1 MNIAVIGA
9 GYVGLVTATC
19 LAEFGARV
27 ICADKDPE
35 RVAMLQRG
43 EVPIVEPG
51 LPELVQ
57 RNMAQARLRF
67 TADVGEAVHAS
78 RVIFIAVGTPPAGD
92 GAADL
97 QYIEDAAR
105 VIAKHLSH
113 YTVVVTK
120 STVPV
125 GTGAWLRQIIGEHAP
140 GTRSRAAL
148 FDVASNPEF
157 LREGAAI
164 DDFMHPE
171 RIVIGTDSPRARAV
185 LEELY
190 RPIFKNTT
198 TYLSTSLEAAELVKY
213 ASNAFL
219 AVKISYANELAA
231 LCEAVGVDV
240 DDVTRGVGLDARIG
254 PRFLQPGPGFG
265 GSCLPKDIRALL
277 AVADARGA
285 RLGIVQAALAAN
297 EAQRAR
303 MVQKIARALSGDT
316 TLTLEDA
323 ERRQVLCGHRLGV
336 LGLAFKAGTDD
347 MRDAPALTIVPALM
361 RLGAH
366 VRAFDPVAAEAAS
379 RLLPG
384 IAMADDAYAVAT
396 GADAVVVLTEWPE
409 FRALD
414 LARLRQAMHGR
425 HLFDFR
431 NLYERAAVRAAGL
444 IYEGVGRPPSPRAG
458 RDAGGSREP

>member
-19 LAEFGARV
+19 FAEFGARV
-27 ICADKDPE
+27 ICADKDPD
-35 RVAMLQRG
+35 RVAMLLRG

-51 LPELVQ
+51 LSELLA
-57 RNMAQARLRF
+57 RNVAAGRLRF
-67 TADVGEAVHAS
+67 TGDVGEAVHSS
-78 RVIFIAVGTPPAGD
+78 RVIFIAVGTPTTGA

-105 VIAKHLSH
+105 VIAKHLER
-113 YTVVVTK
+113 YTVIVTK

-140 GTRSRAAL
+140 GTRPNSAL
-148 FDVASNPEF
+148 FDVAANPEF

-164 DDFMHPE
+164 EDFLHPE

-190 RPIFKNTT
+190 RPIFKESTSYVN
-198 TYLSTSLEAAELVKY
+198 TSLEAAELIKY

-240 DDVTRGVGLDARIG
+240 DDVTHGVGLDSRIG
-254 PRFLQPGPGFG
+254 PRFLAPGPGFG

-277 AVADARGA
+277 NVADARGTK
-285 RLGIVQAALAAN
+285 LGIVQAALAAN
-297 EAQRAR
+297 EAQRSR
-303 MVQKIARALSGDT
+303 MVLKVARALSGEPK
-316 TLTLEDA
+316 LTLEDA
-323 ERRQVLCGHRLGV
+323 ERRKVLVGYTIGV

-347 MRDAPALTIVPALM
+347 MRDAPSLTIIPALM
-361 RLGAH
+361 RLGAQ
-366 VRAFDPVAAEAAS
+366 VRAFDPIAADAAS

-384 IAMADDAYAVAT
+384 VTMVDDAYAVAT

-409 FRALD
+409 FRSLD
-414 LARLRQAMHGR
+414 LARMRHTMNGR
-425 HLFDFR
+425 MLFDFR
-431 NLYERAAVRAAGL
+431 NLYQRAAVTSAGL
-444 IYEGVGRPPSPRAG
+444 IYEGVGRPPVPRG
-458 RDAGGSREP
+458 EHDAGGTREP

>member
-9 GYVGLVTATC
+9 GYVGLVTAAC
-19 LAEFGARV
+19 LAEYGARV
-27 ICADKDPE
+27 ICADKDPD
-35 RVAMLQRG
+35 RVAMLLRG
-43 EVPIVEPG
+43 EIPIVEPK

-57 RNMAQARLRF
+57 RNMAQGRLRF
-67 TADVGEAVHAS
+67 TGDVGEAVHTS
-78 RVIFIAVGTPPAGD
+78 RVIFIAVGTPTTGG

-105 VIAKHLSH
+105 VIAKHLDR
-113 YTVVVTK
+113 YTVIVTK

-125 GTGAWLRQIIGEHAP
+125 GTGAWLRQIIAEHTP
-140 GTRSRAAL
+140 GTPSRTAL
-148 FDVASNPEF
+148 FDIASNPEF

-164 DDFMHPE
+164 DDFLHPE

-190 RPIFKNTT
+190 RPIFKNRT
-198 TYLSTSLEAAELVKY
+198 TYVSTSIEAAELIKY

-240 DDVTRGVGLDARIG
+240 DDVTHGVGLDSRIG

-277 AVADARGA
+277 NVADARGT
-285 RLGIVQAALAAN
+285 RLAIVQAALAAN
-297 EAQRAR
+297 DAQRTR
-303 MVQKIARALSGDT
+303 MVLKVARALSGDAK
-316 TLTLEDA
+316 LTLEDA
-323 ERRQVLCGHRLGV
+323 ERRQVLCGSTIGV

-347 MRDAPALTIVPALM
+347 MRDAPSLSIVPALM
-361 RLGAH
+361 RLGAQ
-366 VRAFDPVAAEAAS
+366 VRAFDPIAAESAS

-384 IAMADDAYAVAT
+384 VTMTDDAYAVAA
-396 GADAVVVLTEWPE
+396 GAEAVVVLTEWPE

-414 LARLRQAMHGR
+414 LARVRGAMRGQM
-425 HLFDFR
+425 LFDFR
-431 NLYERAAVRAAGL
+431 NLYERAAVTAAGL
-444 IYEGVGRPPSPRAG
+444 VYEGVGRPPVPQAA
-458 RDAGGSREP
+458 RDARGSREP